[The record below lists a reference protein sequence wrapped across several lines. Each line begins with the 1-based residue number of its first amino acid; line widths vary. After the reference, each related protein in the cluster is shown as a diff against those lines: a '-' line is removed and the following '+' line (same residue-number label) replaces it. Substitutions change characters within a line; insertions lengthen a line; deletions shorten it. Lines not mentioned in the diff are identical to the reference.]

1 MKQPVGDELIPMDMP
16 ISHSQPLS
24 PWHYKPCN
32 RDMGNPDQRQPAKD
46 GAEREPIAAETHP
59 FVIEWESQDSAGNG
73 LVSNQA
79 LYLINEAIPL
89 LQLTISSSVR
99 VLTAEDFRR
108 TEEEEGIGFA

>member
-1 MKQPVGDELIPMDMP
+1 MKVNKKNASDYSKAI
-16 ISHSQPLS
+16 
-24 PWHYKPCN
+24 
-32 RDMGNPDQRQPAKD
+32 
-46 GAEREPIAAETHP
+46 
-59 FVIEWESQDSAGNG
+59 G
-73 LVSNQA
+73 LLLYSNQA